1 MMPFFSVV
9 IPLYNKQSYI
19 KNTLKSV
26 LQQDFTNFEI
36 IVINDGS
43 TDNSEKIVKKI
54 NDERIRLIS
63 QSNKGVSHARNTGIK
78 HAEGKIIAFLDADDF
93 WYPGHLSEIY
103 QLYQN
108 FPDACLFST
117 AYEIEYTGGLTKTFV
132 LNKKSSPLLLHP
144 FYKYS
149 FGFPLFYPS
158 NFALK
163 KNIFKKE
170 TAFKEYI
177 HAEDTELFLRLGY
190 TYPLAYSK
198 KITMRHIDKAENSLF
213 SAYDIDKKIL
223 ILKELEV
230 YENKDPFM
238 KKVLDLNRF
247 SWTLEY
253 KMKNQPKKASLL
265 KKQISFK
272 NLNFKQKLLLKLPG
286 NILNMLKK
294 IQQFLR
300 QKKIYYTIFNNSN

>member
-9 IPLYNKQSYI
+9 IPLFNKESYI

-26 LQQDFTNFEI
+26 LLQDFADFEI

-43 TDNSEKIVKKI
+43 TDDSEKIVKEI
-54 NDERIRLIS
+54 SDARIRLIS
-63 QSNKGVSHARNTGIK
+63 QPNQGVSHARNTGIK
-78 HAEGKIIAFLDADDF
+78 HAEGKIIVFLDADDF
-93 WYPGHLSEIY
+93 WYPTHLSEIY

-108 FPDACLFST
+108 FPDACLFAT
-117 AYEIEYTGGLTKTFV
+117 AYEIEYTGGLTKDFV
-132 LNKKSSPLLLHP
+132 LNKEPGSFLLHP
-144 FYKYS
+144 YYKYS
-149 FGFPLFYPS
+149 VDFPLFYTS
-158 NFALK
+158 NFAVK
-163 KNIFKKE
+163 KNVFEREKD
-170 TAFKEYI
+170 FKEHI

-190 TYPLAYSK
+190 FFPLAYSK

-213 SAYDIDKKIL
+213 SAYDIDKKTL

-238 KKVLDLNRF
+238 KKILDLNRF

-272 NLNFKQKLLLKLPG
+272 NLNYIQKLLLKLPG
-286 NILNMLKK
+286 SLLKMLKK
-294 IQQFLR
+294 TQQFLR
-300 QKKIYYTIFNNSN
+300 QKNIYFSVFNNGS